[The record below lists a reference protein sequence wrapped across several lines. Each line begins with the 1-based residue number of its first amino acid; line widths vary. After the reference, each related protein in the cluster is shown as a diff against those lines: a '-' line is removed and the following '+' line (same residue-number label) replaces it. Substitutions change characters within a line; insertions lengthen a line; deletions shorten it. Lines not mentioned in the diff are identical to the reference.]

1 MDLFIVSRADI
12 FAIYPKILK
21 ELLQAEETDNASE
34 NGECVKNFIFLP
46 SDIEIQERIYYRLLK
61 LQKEINRL
69 VETGMLVAQVFNVY
83 IFFPFQ
89 NQIKH

>member
-34 NGECVKNFIFLP
+34 NGESEKNFSCLP

-69 VETGMLVAQVFNVY
+69 VETGMLVTYFYVVSMKRLSSVFG
-83 IFFPFQ
+83 
-89 NQIKH
+89 